1 MYSVILYTVI
11 GLVFIIYFSKTY
23 PLEIQ
28 IICVISISNFYQN
41 VTGMIQKIIYVLM
54 LLLSKLC
61 VFFNND
67 FKVIWRT
74 PSNSWNIALA
84 YGSEKNH
91 FWYELFDYRWK
102 PTLNLFWWL
111 LCEWPYYVFDYNT
124 VKISCVRQLFHP
136 HIYGTKSLCKE
147 RNLREID
154 SARFM

>member
-1 MYSVILYTVI
+1 MLYYIQSSVWFLLYTFRKHT
-11 GLVFIIYFSKTY
+11 LLKFKSYVFF
-23 PLEIQ
+23 LFR
-28 IICVISISNFYQN
+28 ICNQN

-61 VFFNND
+61 GFFNND

-84 YGSEKNH
+84 YGSEKKH

-102 PTLNLFWWL
+102 PMLNLFWWL

-124 VKISCVRQLFHP
+124 VKLSCVRQLFRP